1 MNLVIVE
8 SPAKAKTI
16 NKYLGDNYTVLASYG
31 HIRDLPSKN
40 GSVDPEN
47 KFQMEWEIDSFSKK
61 YLKEITD
68 VAKDS
73 DKIILATDPDREGEA
88 IAWHVKEFL
97 DEKKILKDKK
107 IERVVFNE
115 ITKKA
120 VINGIENPRSLEGQ
134 LVDAYMARRA
144 LDYLVGFNISP
155 ILWTKLPGSKSAG
168 RVQSVALRLLTEREH
183 EIEVFNPEEFWT
195 INVNFITSSK
205 NILTSSISELNGE
218 KIEKFSFRNKE
229 DVNNAISKIKEKKYS
244 IKDIT
249 SKIYTRNP
257 SGPFTTSTLQQSA
270 SSKLGFGASRT
281 MQIAQRLYQG
291 IEIDGD
297 TKGLITYMRTD
308 GTNISKEAIPLFR
321 KYIEENYGDDY
332 LPEQANNYS
341 GKKAKNAQEAHE
353 AIRPTEIKNSPESI
367 KKYLSTDQYKLY
379 DLIWSRALSSQMQ
392 PAKFDRKT
400 ILITSEDGKNILKSS
415 GSTVK
420 FDGFLK
426 LQKIDEN
433 DDEKILPEVSK
444 GPIEIKEFNDEQHFT
459 QPPPRF
465 SEASLV
471 KKLEELGIG
480 RPSTYASIISVI
492 SNRGYADIV
501 NKRFF
506 PTDRGKLLSAFLEKL
521 FSRYVDYD
529 FTAKL
534 EDQLDDITSGKENW
548 IKVLDQFWIDFN
560 KNVLNVK
567 EKRTREV
574 LDLLNDSLGKLIFD
588 TDENGKIDRKCKLCQ
603 TGELSLK
610 NSFRGGAFIGCS
622 GYPECKFTRPL
633 SKIKASQQVNL
644 AEPKLIG
651 KNDIG
656 KDIYLKNGRFGPY
669 LQYELSD
676 EEIEN
681 IKKPKTKTKKK
692 KKEESNFKNVSIPK
706 GLDIENV
713 DLDKAKY
720 LCSLPK
726 IIGKH
731 PDLDKDITINVGRFG
746 PYLKCDNKSA
756 RLESIDELF
765 NIGLNRA
772 ITLIS
777 EAKPGRISSSI
788 IKDLGEHP
796 EDKKPVR
803 IMKGQYGPYIKYKSL
818 NATIPEEKDP
828 AELTMEEALILIE
841 KRKEYDRSKKRKKK
855 MKLLIFII
863 LILNLCLS
871 TSFSAEKKDCSK
883 FKKFSKNHIACKASN
898 LKAGTKNTAGKIK
911 NKTGNILKVTTGIFK
926 KN

>member
-16 NKYLGDNYTVLASYG
+16 NKYLGSDYTVLASYG

-47 KFQMEWEIDSFSKK
+47 SFKMIWEIDSFSKK

-68 VAKDS
+68 TARNS
-73 DKIILATDPDREGEA
+73 EKIILATDPDREGEA

-97 DEKKILKDKK
+97 NEKKLLKDKK
-107 IERVVFNE
+107 VERVVFNE
-115 ITKKA
+115 ITKTA
-120 VINGIENPRSLEGQ
+120 VTNGIDNPRNIENE

-183 EIEVFNPEEFWT
+183 EIEVFKPDEFWT
-195 INVNFITSSK
+195 LNLNFLTKENLNINTSITQLDDK
-205 NILTSSISELNGE
+205 
-218 KIEKFSFRNKE
+218 KIEKFSFKNKE
-229 DVNNAISKIKEKKYS
+229 DINNALDLIKNKKYN
-244 IKDIT
+244 ITDII

-257 SGPFTTSTLQQSA
+257 SGPFTTSTLQQTS

-291 IEIDGD
+291 IDIDGE
-297 TKGLITYMRTD
+297 TVGLITYMRTD
-308 GTNISKEAIPLFR
+308 GTNISKDAVATFR
-321 KYIEENYGDDY
+321 DFITQNYGETY
-332 LPEQANNYS
+332 LPPAPLNYS

-353 AIRPTEIKNSPESI
+353 AIRPTEIGRVPEDM

-379 DLIWSRALSSQMQ
+379 NLIWSRSLSSQMES
-392 PAKFDRKT
+392 AKFDRKT
-400 ILITSEDGKNILKSS
+400 ITITSEDNKNICKAS
-415 GSTVK
+415 GSTLK

-426 LQKIDEN
+426 VSRLDEN
-433 DDEKILPEVSK
+433 KDDENILPEVGK
-444 GPIEIKEFNDEQHFT
+444 GEVEFNDFTDEQHFT
-459 QPPPRF
+459 QPPPRY

-492 SNRGYADIV
+492 SNRGYADIE

-521 FSRYVDYD
+521 FSKYVDYD

-534 EDQLDDITSGKENW
+534 EDQLDDITAGKENW
-548 IKVLDQFWIDFN
+548 IKVLEEFWRDFN
-560 KNVLNVK
+560 LNVSEVK

-574 LDLLNDSLGKLIFD
+574 LDMLNESLGSLIFEVD
-588 TDENGKIDRKCKLCQ
+588 KDGKINRKCKLCDSGQ
-603 TGELSLK
+603 LSLK

-622 GYPECKFTRPL
+622 NYPDCKFTRPL
-633 SKIKASQQVNL
+633 SKSKAAQQLTL

-651 KNDIG
+651 QNDIG

-669 LQYELSD
+669 LQYEKEID
-676 EEIEN
+676 DVEE
-681 IKKPKTKTKKK
+681 KKNKKK
-692 KKEESNFKNVSIPK
+692 KLKKEENNFKNVSIPK
-706 GLDIENV
+706 GIDIKSI
-713 DLDKAKY
+713 DLDRAKY
-720 LCSLPK
+720 LCSLP
-726 IIGKH
+726 ISLGKN
-731 PDLDKDITINVGRFG
+731 PENDKDITVNVGRFG
-746 PYLKCDNKSA
+746 PYLKCENKSA
-756 RLESIDELF
+756 RLENVEEIFS
-765 NIGLNRA
+765 IGLNRA
-772 ITLIS
+772 VTLIA
-777 EAKPGRISSSI
+777 EAKPGRISSSL

-828 AELTMEEALILIE
+828 IELTMEEALILIE
-841 KRKEYDRSKKRKKK
+841 KRKEYDKNKKK
-855 MKLLIFII
+855 
-863 LILNLCLS
+863 
-871 TSFSAEKKDCSK
+871 KK
-883 FKKFSKNHIACKASN
+883 
-898 LKAGTKNTAGKIK
+898 GK
-911 NKTGNILKVTTGIFK
+911 
-926 KN
+926 

>member
-16 NKYLGDNYTVLASYG
+16 NKYLGKDYTVLASYG

-47 KFQMEWEIDSFSKK
+47 KFKMIWEVDSFSKK

-681 IKKPKTKTKKK
+681 IKKPRTKTKKK

-841 KRKEYDRSKKRKKK
+841 KRKEYDRSKKK
-855 MKLLIFII
+855 
-863 LILNLCLS
+863 
-871 TSFSAEKKDCSK
+871 
-883 FKKFSKNHIACKASN
+883 
-898 LKAGTKNTAGKIK
+898 K
-911 NKTGNILKVTTGIFK
+911 NK
-926 KN
+926 

>member
-16 NKYLGDNYTVLASYG
+16 NKYLGSNYTVLASYG

-47 KFQMEWEIDSFSKK
+47 SFKMIWEIDSFSKK

-68 VAKDS
+68 TARNS
-73 DKIILATDPDREGEA
+73 EKIILATDPDREGEA

-97 DEKKILKDKK
+97 NEKKLLKDKK
-107 IERVVFNE
+107 VERVVFNE
-115 ITKKA
+115 ITKTA
-120 VINGIENPRSLEGQ
+120 VTNGIVNPRNIENE

-183 EIEVFNPEEFWT
+183 EIEVFKPDEFWT
-195 INVNFITSSK
+195 LNLNFLTKENLNINTSITQLDDK
-205 NILTSSISELNGE
+205 
-218 KIEKFSFRNKE
+218 KIEKFSFKNKE
-229 DVNNAISKIKEKKYS
+229 DINNALDLIKNKKYN
-244 IKDIT
+244 ITDII

-257 SGPFTTSTLQQSA
+257 SGPFTTSTLQQTS

-291 IEIDGD
+291 IDIDGE
-297 TKGLITYMRTD
+297 TVGLITYMRTD
-308 GTNISKEAIPLFR
+308 GTNISKDAVATFR
-321 KYIEENYGDDY
+321 DFITQNYGETY
-332 LPEQANNYS
+332 LPPAPLNYS

-353 AIRPTEIKNSPESI
+353 AIRPTEIGRVPEDM

-379 DLIWSRALSSQMQ
+379 NLIWSRSLSSQMES
-392 PAKFDRKT
+392 AKFDRKT
-400 ILITSEDGKNILKSS
+400 ITITSEDNKNICKAS
-415 GSTVK
+415 GSTLK

-426 LQKIDEN
+426 VSRFDEN
-433 DDEKILPEVSK
+433 KDDENILPEVGK
-444 GPIEIKEFNDEQHFT
+444 GEVEFNDFTDEQHFT
-459 QPPPRF
+459 QPPPRY

-492 SNRGYADIV
+492 SNRGYADIE

-521 FSRYVDYD
+521 FSKYVDYD

-534 EDQLDDITSGKENW
+534 EDQLDDITAGKENW
-548 IKVLDQFWIDFN
+548 IKVLEEFWRDFN
-560 KNVLNVK
+560 LNVSEVK

-574 LDLLNDSLGKLIFD
+574 LDMLNESLGSLIFEVD
-588 TDENGKIDRKCKLCQ
+588 KDGKINRKCKLCDSGQ
-603 TGELSLK
+603 LSLK

-622 GYPECKFTRPL
+622 NYPDCKFTRPL
-633 SKIKASQQVNL
+633 SKSKAAQQLTL

-651 KNDIG
+651 QNDIG

-669 LQYELSD
+669 LQYEKEID
-676 EEIEN
+676 DVKEE
-681 IKKPKTKTKKK
+681 KKK
-692 KKEESNFKNVSIPK
+692 KKRLKKEENNFKNVSIPK
-706 GLDIENV
+706 GIDIKSI
-713 DLDKAKY
+713 DLDRAKY
-720 LCSLPK
+720 LCSLP
-726 IIGKH
+726 ISLGKN
-731 PDLDKDITINVGRFG
+731 PENDKDITVNVGRFG
-746 PYLKCDNKSA
+746 PYLKCENKSA
-756 RLESIDELF
+756 RLENVEEIFS
-765 NIGLNRA
+765 IGLNRA
-772 ITLIS
+772 VTLIA
-777 EAKPGRISSSI
+777 EAKPGRISSSL

-828 AELTMEEALILIE
+828 IELTMEEALILIE
-841 KRKEYDRSKKRKKK
+841 KRKEYDKNKKK
-855 MKLLIFII
+855 
-863 LILNLCLS
+863 
-871 TSFSAEKKDCSK
+871 KK
-883 FKKFSKNHIACKASN
+883 
-898 LKAGTKNTAGKIK
+898 GK
-911 NKTGNILKVTTGIFK
+911 
-926 KN
+926 

>member
-16 NKYLGDNYTVLASYG
+16 NKYLGKDYTVLASYG

-47 KFQMEWEIDSFSKK
+47 KFKMIWEVDSFSKK

-229 DVNNAISKIKEKKYS
+229 DINNAISKIKEKKYS

-803 IMKGQYGPYIKYKSL
+803 IMKG
-818 NATIPEEKDP
+818 
-828 AELTMEEALILIE
+828 
-841 KRKEYDRSKKRKKK
+841 
-855 MKLLIFII
+855 
-863 LILNLCLS
+863 
-871 TSFSAEKKDCSK
+871 
-883 FKKFSKNHIACKASN
+883 
-898 LKAGTKNTAGKIK
+898 
-911 NKTGNILKVTTGIFK
+911 
-926 KN
+926 